1 MVFFNQ
7 VAKAALTLLVL
18 PILTIQGSSSTC
30 EINDS
35 NACTIDS
42 LTASTDDGSVLI
54 YPGGD
59 TRCAFDDYT
68 DTVTTFESNSTYF
81 FQVFPAANQDKKKLL
96 LFFQGGGACVD
107 QYTCDFALQCQLG
120 SSALISTTASVT
132 DTGIMNRTLD
142 GNVFN
147 DYNIVYLPYCTGDLF
162 VGNKYLEPYES
173 VYNQAL
179 GNKQC
184 LGQNQGM
191 YMNGYNNTMAVLKWA
206 LANYPDPEQLVIG
219 GYSAGSLAAQMWSAY
234 VAKTWSVESKST
246 KFQVLA
252 DSYVGV
258 FPEYEVAASEL
269 INYYGGCSLVG
280 FRDTMVAECEAET
293 ATAVE
298 LVSSLM
304 EEVPN
309 GEWLFIDSI
318 ADKTQRKFYELVLL
332 GIAGY
337 PFTNLLP
344 ADEFYGNMTEILDTY
359 SSFMDVT
366 RFNID
371 SDQHVWLTGNDYES
385 AMDLEGQLLGEVL
398 SAWLTNSSSISS
410 NSSTG
415 ASLTGSSST
424 DSGSKVTSS
433 SSSLSSN
440 GSKGSSSSA
449 TGVQITTPTAT
460 PANTMA
466 SSSSSSS
473 NSSNS
478 TTSSLSASGS
488 QSSIPT
494 KTPISATATP
504 ISATSTP
511 TSIPAST
518 TGSPTTIPA
527 TTEPTVDIPTYC

>member
-1 MVFFNQ
+1 MVSFIHVTK
-7 VAKAALTLLVL
+7 VAIVMLAIPTIAAQAAT
-18 PILTIQGSSSTC
+18 STC
-30 EINDS
+30 EITDS
-35 NACTIDS
+35 NACTVDS

-258 FPEYEVAASEL
+258 FPEYKVPASQL
-269 INYYGGCSLVG
+269 INYYGGCGLINFPDS
-280 FRDTMVAECEAET
+280 MVSECEGET

-298 LVSSLM
+298 MISSLIN
-304 EEVPN
+304 EATSA
-309 GEWLFIDSI
+309 EWLFIDSI
-318 ADKTQRKFYELVLL
+318 ADKTQRKFYQLVLL

-337 PFTNLLP
+337 PFTTLLA
-344 ADEFYGNMTEILDTY
+344 ADEFYGNMTEILDAY
-359 SSFMDVT
+359 SLIMNVT

-371 SDQHVWLTGNDYES
+371 SDQHVWLTGNDYSS
-385 AMDLEGQLLGEVL
+385 AMDLEGAYLGDVL
-398 SAWLTNSSSISS
+398 NSWLSYS
-410 NSSTG
+410 
-415 ASLTGSSST
+415 
-424 DSGSKVTSS
+424 
-433 SSSLSSN
+433 
-440 GSKGSSSSA
+440 
-449 TGVQITTPTAT
+449 TTPEATTDTPTTTPDVTTAT
-460 PANTMA
+460 PV
-466 SSSSSSS
+466 
-473 NSSNS
+473 S
-478 TTSSLSASGS
+478 TTSA
-488 QSSIPT
+488 PT
-494 KTPISATATP
+494 SKPAFPTAKPTPTTTAPKTSKP
-504 ISATSTP
+504 STP
-511 TSIPAST
+511 SQQVQVIQQLQQLKELMCSILSQFHVQAPL
-518 TGSPTTIPA
+518 
-527 TTEPTVDIPTYC
+527 C

>member
-1 MVFFNQ
+1 MIFF
-7 VAKAALTLLVL
+7 T
-18 PILTIQGSSSTC
+18 PILALLALSVHTTEAGSSSC
-30 EINDS
+30 EVTDS
-35 NACTIDS
+35 NTCAIDS
-42 LTASTDDGSVLI
+42 LTTSTDDGSVLI

-68 DTVTTFESNSTYF
+68 DTVTTFASKSTYF

-107 QYTCDFALQCQLG
+107 KYTCDFALQCQLG
-120 SSALISTTASVT
+120 SSALITTQATVT

-206 LANYPDPEQLVIG
+206 LENYPNPEQIVVG
-219 GYSAGSLAAQMWSAY
+219 GYSAGSLGAQMWSAY
-234 VAKTWSVESKST
+234 VAKTWEVESKST

-258 FPEYEVAASEL
+258 FPEYKVAASQL
-269 INYYGGCSLVG
+269 INYYGGCGLLG
-280 FRDTMVAECEAET
+280 FPDSMTAECEAET

-298 LVSSLM
+298 MVSSLM
-304 EEVPN
+304 KEAS
-309 GEWLFIDSI
+309 GAEWLFIDSI

-344 ADEFYGNMTEILDTY
+344 ADEFYGNMTEILDAY
-359 SSFMDVT
+359 SEFMNIT

-371 SDQHVWLTGNDYES
+371 SDQHVWLTGNTYEN
-385 AMDLEGQLLGEVL
+385 AEDLEGQLLGDVL
-398 SAWLTNSSSISS
+398 NAWLSGSNSSSSES
-410 NSSTG
+410 AGSST
-415 ASLTGSSST
+415 SS
-424 DSGSKVTSS
+424 SGSKASSSSGSGSQTTAPTETPVSTTASPTETPVSSSSSSSSSSKASSSSSHTTVPTSS
-433 SSSLSSN
+433 SSSSR
-440 GSKGSSSSA
+440 
-449 TGVQITTPTAT
+449 
-460 PANTMA
+460 A
-466 SSSSSSS
+466 SSSSSS
-473 NSSNS
+473 
-478 TTSSLSASGS
+478 GS
-488 QSSIPT
+488 QAATPT
-494 KTPISATATP
+494 ETPAGASATP
-504 ISATSTP
+504 TP
-511 TSIPAST
+511 T
-518 TGSPTTIPA
+518 PA

>member
-1 MVFFNQ
+1 MAFFAQ
-7 VAKAALTLLVL
+7 HTKAALALLAIPV
-18 PILTIQGSSSTC
+18 IAQADSSSCDVT
-30 EINDS
+30 DS
-35 NACTIDS
+35 NACAIDS

-68 DTVTTFESNSTYF
+68 DTVTTFASKSTYF

-107 QYTCDFALQCQLG
+107 KYTCDFALQCQLG
-120 SSALISTTASVT
+120 SSALITTQATVT

-147 DYNIVYLPYCTGDLF
+147 DYNI
-162 VGNKYLEPYES
+162 YLEPYES

-206 LANYPDPEQLVIG
+206 LENYPDPEQIVVG
-219 GYSAGSLAAQMWSAY
+219 GYSAGSLGAQMWSAY
-234 VAKTWSVESKST
+234 VAKTWEVESKST

-258 FPEYEVAASEL
+258 FPEFKVAASQL
-269 INYYGGCSLVG
+269 INYYGGCGVLG
-280 FRDTMVAECEAET
+280 FPDSMTVECEAET

-298 LVSSLM
+298 MVSSLM
-304 EEVPN
+304 KEAP
-309 GEWLFIDSI
+309 GAEWLFIDSI

-344 ADEFYGNMTEILDTY
+344 ADEFYGNMTEILNAY
-359 SSFMDVT
+359 SLVMNVT

-371 SDQHVWLTGNDYES
+371 SEQHVWLTGNDYSS
-385 AMDLEGQLLGEVL
+385 AENLEGETLGNVL
-398 SAWLTNSSSISS
+398 GSWLEY
-410 NSSTG
+410 STPE
-415 ASLTGSSST
+415 
-424 DSGSKVTSS
+424 
-433 SSSLSSN
+433 
-440 GSKGSSSSA
+440 A
-449 TGVQITTPTAT
+449 T
-460 PANTMA
+460 
-466 SSSSSSS
+466 
-473 NSSNS
+473 
-478 TTSSLSASGS
+478 
-488 QSSIPT
+488 
-494 KTPISATATP
+494 TATP
-504 ISATSTP
+504 ISTPETTTATP
-511 TSIPAST
+511 F
-518 TGSPTTIPA
+518 
-527 TTEPTVDIPTYC
+527 

>member
-1 MVFFNQ
+1 MVLFTQ
-7 VAKAALTLLVL
+7 LTKAALALLTLPVL
-18 PILTIQGSSSTC
+18 LAQADSSPCGVT
-30 EINDS
+30 DS

-107 QYTCDFALQCQLG
+107 KYTCDFALQCQLG
-120 SSALISTTASVT
+120 SSALITTQATVT

-206 LANYPDPEQLVIG
+206 LENYPDPEQIVVG
-219 GYSAGSLAAQMWSAY
+219 GYSAGSLGAQMWSAY
-234 VAKTWSVESKST
+234 VAKTWEVESKST

-258 FPEYEVAASEL
+258 FPEYKVAASQL
-269 INYYGGCSLVG
+269 INYYGGCGLLG
-280 FRDTMVAECEAET
+280 FPDAMATECEAET
-293 ATAVE
+293 ATVIE
-298 LVSSLM
+298 MITSLM
-304 EEVPN
+304 NEAP
-309 GEWLFIDSI
+309 GAEWLFIDSI
-318 ADKTQRKFYELVLL
+318 ADKTQRKFYQLVLL

-344 ADEFYGNMTEILDTY
+344 ADEFYGNLTEILDAY
-359 SSFMDVT
+359 SLVMNVS

-371 SDQHVWLTGNDYES
+371 SEQHVWLTGNDYSS
-385 AMDLEGQLLGEVL
+385 AEDLEGDNLGNVL
-398 SAWLTNSSSISS
+398 SSWL
-410 NSSTG
+410 
-415 ASLTGSSST
+415 
-424 DSGSKVTSS
+424 
-433 SSSLSSN
+433 
-440 GSKGSSSSA
+440 
-449 TGVQITTPTAT
+449 
-460 PANTMA
+460 
-466 SSSSSSS
+466 
-473 NSSNS
+473 
-478 TTSSLSASGS
+478 
-488 QSSIPT
+488 
-494 KTPISATATP
+494 
-504 ISATSTP
+504 
-511 TSIPAST
+511 
-518 TGSPTTIPA
+518 
-527 TTEPTVDIPTYC
+527 

>member
-1 MVFFNQ
+1 MVLFTQ
-7 VAKAALTLLVL
+7 LTKAALALLTLPVL
-18 PILTIQGSSSTC
+18 LAQADSRSC
-30 EINDS
+30 EVTDS

-107 QYTCDFALQCQLG
+107 KYTCDFALQCQLG
-120 SSALISTTASVT
+120 SSALITTQATVT

-206 LANYPDPEQLVIG
+206 LENYPDPEQIVVG
-219 GYSAGSLAAQMWSAY
+219 GYSAGSLGAQMWSAY
-234 VAKTWSVESKST
+234 VAKTWEVESKST

-258 FPEYEVAASEL
+258 FPEYKVAASQL
-269 INYYGGCSLVG
+269 INYYGGCGLLG
-280 FRDTMVAECEAET
+280 FPDAMATECEAET
-293 ATAVE
+293 ATVIE
-298 LVSSLM
+298 MITSLM
-304 EEVPN
+304 NEAP
-309 GEWLFIDSI
+309 GAEWLFIDSI
-318 ADKTQRKFYELVLL
+318 ADKTQRKFYQLVLL

-344 ADEFYGNMTEILDTY
+344 ADEFYGNLTEILDAY
-359 SSFMDVT
+359 SLVMNVS

-371 SDQHVWLTGNDYES
+371 SEQHVWLTGNDYSS
-385 AMDLEGQLLGEVL
+385 AEDLEGDNLGNVL
-398 SAWLTNSSSISS
+398 SSWLEY
-410 NSSTG
+410 STPE
-415 ASLTGSSST
+415 ATAT
-424 DSGSKVTSS
+424 PTSS
-433 SSSLSSN
+433 PEAN
-440 GSKGSSSSA
+440 
-449 TGVQITTPTAT
+449 TAT
-460 PANTMA
+460 PATTIA
-466 SSSSSSS
+466 VPTTKPTPTPKPSSSSQQVQQEQIALQLKALKEFMCSI
-473 NSSNS
+473 
-478 TTSSLSASGS
+478 LSQFHIQA
-488 QSSIPT
+488 PL
-494 KTPISATATP
+494 
-504 ISATSTP
+504 
-511 TSIPAST
+511 
-518 TGSPTTIPA
+518 
-527 TTEPTVDIPTYC
+527 C

>member
-1 MVFFNQ
+1 MVSYTQ
-7 VAKAALTLLVL
+7 VSKAALALLALPVL
-18 PILTIQGSSSTC
+18 AAQAGSSTC
-30 EINDS
+30 ELTDS
-35 NACTIDS
+35 DACAIDS
-42 LTASTDDGSVLI
+42 LTASGNDGSVLI

-68 DTVTTFESNSTYF
+68 DSVTTFESESTYF
-81 FQVFPAANQDKKKLL
+81 FQVFPAATQDKSKLL

-107 QYTCDFALQCQLG
+107 KYTCDFALQCQLG
-120 SSALISTTASVT
+120 ASSLITTKASVT

-179 GNKQC
+179 GNQQC

-206 LANYPDPEQLVIG
+206 LANYPDPEQIVVG

-234 VAKTWSVESKST
+234 VANTWEVESKST

-258 FPEYEVAASEL
+258 FPEYKVPASEL
-269 INYYGGCSLVG
+269 INYYGGCGLVD
-280 FRDTMVAECEAET
+280 FPDSMVAECEAET
-293 ATAVE
+293 ASATDM
-298 LVSSLM
+298 VSSLM
-304 EEVPN
+304 NEAPN

-337 PFTNLLP
+337 PFTTLLP
-344 ADEFYGNMTEILDTY
+344 ADEFYGNLTEILDTY
-359 SSFMDVT
+359 SAFMNVT

-371 SDQHVWLTGNDYES
+371 SDQHVWLTGNTYES
-385 AMDLEGQLLGEVL
+385 AADLGGELLGDVL
-398 SAWLTNSSSISS
+398 AAWLS
-410 NSSTG
+410 
-415 ASLTGSSST
+415 
-424 DSGSKVTSS
+424 TSS
-433 SSSLSSN
+433 SSSS
-440 GSKGSSSSA
+440 GFP
-449 TGVQITTPTAT
+449 V
-460 PANTMA
+460 A
-466 SSSSSSS
+466 SSSSSSVSSSSKSSASSSVGSSVSSSSGSSLGSSSGSLRTSSSSSSSKAASSSSSSTNAPASS
-473 NSSNS
+473 NSSSSSSSKSSSSSSNAVPTS
-478 TTSSLSASGS
+478 T
-488 QSSIPT
+488 PD
-494 KTPISATATP
+494 ATV
-504 ISATSTP
+504 STP
-511 TSIPAST
+511 TSTPISTAST
-518 TGSPTTIPA
+518 PA

>member
-1 MVFFNQ
+1 MIFF
-7 VAKAALTLLVL
+7 T
-18 PILTIQGSSSTC
+18 PILALLALSVHTTEAGSSSC
-30 EINDS
+30 EITDS
-35 NACTIDS
+35 NACAIDS

-68 DTVTTFESNSTYF
+68 DTVTTFASKSTYF

-107 QYTCDFALQCQLG
+107 KYTCDFALQCQLG
-120 SSALISTTASVT
+120 SSALITTQATVT

-147 DYNIVYLPYCTGDLF
+147 DYNI
-162 VGNKYLEPYES
+162 YLEPYES

-206 LANYPDPEQLVIG
+206 LENYPNPEQIVVG
-219 GYSAGSLAAQMWSAY
+219 GYSAGSLGAQMWSAY
-234 VAKTWSVESKST
+234 VAKTWEVESKST

-258 FPEYEVAASEL
+258 FPEYKVAASQL
-269 INYYGGCSLVG
+269 INYYGGCGLLG
-280 FRDTMVAECEAET
+280 FPDSMTAECEAET

-298 LVSSLM
+298 MVSSLM
-304 EEVPN
+304 KEAS
-309 GEWLFIDSI
+309 GAEWLFIDSI

-344 ADEFYGNMTEILDTY
+344 ADEFYGNMTEILDAY
-359 SSFMDVT
+359 SEFMNIT

-371 SDQHVWLTGNDYES
+371 SDQHVWLTGNNYEN
-385 AMDLEGQLLGEVL
+385 AEDLEGQLLGDVL
-398 SAWLTNSSSISS
+398 NAWLS
-410 NSSTG
+410 
-415 ASLTGSSST
+415 
-424 DSGSKVTSS
+424 DSTSS
-433 SSSLSSN
+433 SS
-440 GSKGSSSSA
+440 GSVGSS
-449 TGVQITTPTAT
+449 
-460 PANTMA
+460 TM

-473 NSSNS
+473 SSSKASSSSNH
-478 TTSSLSASGS
+478 TTAPTSSSSSWKASSGS
-488 QSSIPT
+488 NNGSQAATPT
-494 KTPISATATP
+494 ETPAGASATP
-504 ISATSTP
+504 TP
-511 TSIPAST
+511 T
-518 TGSPTTIPA
+518 PA